1 MPARPRPRCAT
12 RGWRRRRAD
21 ARSPGLMK
29 LLVVSNGY
37 PPRGGFGTE
46 FYTRELVRGLVRRG
60 HAVSVLHPERGG
72 TRARYTLEP
81 VLEEDVPVFLLHNP
95 GDPGKR
101 FAPSYRDA
109 EVERVFGALLAE
121 LRPDVVHFTYLLWGL
136 SLRLPELARAQ
147 GVPSLATLTDYG
159 LLCHRGQMFDAHLTR
174 CGGPHP
180 PARCARCIRTP
191 SAAEHGALARFAR
204 RSAGG
209 ALALL
214 GGLGRV
220 PVRADL
226 ERREHEVRGAL
237 AALARLIA
245 PTRAMLEQFARAGTP
260 REKLV
265 QLSYS
270 FDASEYRWRRRG
282 GRVRFGF
289 LGQFAPHKGLACLLR
304 AARELETRAPRADW
318 ELVLHGRPG
327 GRHRRWAEEELRRH
341 ASARVRVAE
350 PFAHAEAAR
359 VLGELS
365 ALVAPSEWDENAP
378 LAVLQ
383 ARAVGLPVIGTDVPG
398 IAEIVRTPAQGRLVP
413 VGDASALAG
422 AMQAVLTG
430 ELCGPVEPGLPL
442 ALDAHLAR
450 LEELYASVRA
460 EARAPAHA

>member
-1 MPARPRPRCAT
+1 
-12 RGWRRRRAD
+12 
-21 ARSPGLMK
+21 MK

-72 TRARYTLEP
+72 KLPRYSLEP
-81 VLEEDVPVFLLHNP
+81 VREEGVPVFLLHNA
-95 GDPGKR
+95 GDSAKR
-101 FAPSYRDA
+101 FGPSYRDA
-109 EVERVFGALLAE
+109 EVERVFGELLAE
-121 LRPDVVHFTYLLWGL
+121 ERPDVVHFTYLLWGL
-136 SLRLPELARAQ
+136 SLGMPELARSR
-147 GVPSLATLTDYG
+147 GIPSVATLTDYG
-159 LLCHRGQMFDAHLTR
+159 LLCHRGQMFDARLER

-180 PARCARCIRTP
+180 PDRCARCIRMP
-191 SAAEHGALARFAR
+191 SPAEHGTLARLAR
-204 RSAGG
+204 GSAGE

-226 ERREHEVRGAL
+226 ERREHEVRGAMS
-237 AALARLIA
+237 ALSRLIA
-245 PTRAMLEQFARAGTP
+245 PTRAMLEQFSRAGAP

-265 QLSYS
+265 QLVYS
-270 FDASEYRWRRRG
+270 FDAAEYHWLHRG

-304 AARELETRAPRADW
+304 AARELETLAPRADW
-318 ELVLHGRPG
+318 ELLLHGRPG
-327 GRHRRWAEEELRRH
+327 GRYRRWAEEELRLH
-341 ASARVRVAE
+341 AGPRVRVVE
-350 PFAHAEAAR
+350 PFSHSEAAR
-359 VLGELS
+359 VLGGLS

-398 IAEIVRTPAQGRLVP
+398 IAEIVRAPAQGRLVP
-413 VGDASALAG
+413 VGDARALAA
-422 AMQAVLTG
+422 AMRDVLEG
-430 ELCGPVEPGLPL
+430 RLCGPVEPGLPL
-442 ALDAHLAR
+442 GLDAHLAR

-460 EARAPAHA
+460 EAREPARASHSAP

>member
-1 MPARPRPRCAT
+1 
-12 RGWRRRRAD
+12 
-21 ARSPGLMK
+21 MK
-29 LLVVSNGY
+29 CLVVSNGY

-60 HAVSVLHPERGG
+60 HGVSVLHPERGG
-72 TRARYTLEP
+72 TRPRYTLEP
-81 VLEEDVPVFLLHNP
+81 VREEGVPVYLLHNP
-95 GDPGKR
+95 GDPGKG
-101 FAPSYRDA
+101 FEPSYRDA
-109 EVERVFGALLAE
+109 AVERAFVALLAE
-121 LRPDVVHFTYLLWGL
+121 VRPDLVHFTYLLWGL

-147 GVPSLATLTDYG
+147 GVPSVATLTDYG
-159 LLCHRGQMFDAHLTR
+159 LLCHRGQMFDARLAR

-191 SAAEHGALARFAR
+191 SAAEHGALARLLR
-204 RSAGG
+204 RTAGES
-209 ALALL
+209 LALL

-226 ERREHEVRGAL
+226 ERREQEVRGAL

-245 PTRAMLEQFARAGTP
+245 PTRGMLEHFSRAGTP

-265 QLSYS
+265 ELVYS
-270 FDASEYRWRRRG
+270 FDASEYRWLGRG
-282 GRVRFGF
+282 ERVRFGF

-304 AARELETRAPRADW
+304 AARELETLAPRADW
-318 ELVLHGRPG
+318 ELVLYGRPS
-327 GRHRRWAEEELRRH
+327 GRYRRWAEQELRRH
-341 ASARVRVAE
+341 AGARVRVAE
-350 PFAHAEAAR
+350 PFAHADAPR
-359 VLGELS
+359 ILGELS

-398 IAEIVRTPAQGRLVP
+398 IAEIVRTPVQGRLVP
-413 VGDASALAG
+413 VGDAHALAS

-430 ELCGPVEPGLPL
+430 ELSAPVEPGLPL

-450 LEELYASVRA
+450 LEAIYASVRA
-460 EARAPAHA
+460 EAREPAHAAR